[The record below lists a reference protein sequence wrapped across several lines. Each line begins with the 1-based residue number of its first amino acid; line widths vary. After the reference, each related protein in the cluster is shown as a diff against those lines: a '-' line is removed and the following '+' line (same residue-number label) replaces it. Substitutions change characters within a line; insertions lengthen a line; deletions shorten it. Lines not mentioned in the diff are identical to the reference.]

1 MFLFNLLS
9 TTYAVEKF
17 EPIALWMTVGVLAIT
32 LLTGAILFFVKKEA
46 LGAYAKS
53 ALFAVAAYLLVIAI
67 VFFALDIAK
76 NYSDSYAEE
85 NWLDKQTL
93 VRLVLIPLL
102 ALSSVSLIGL
112 TVYGL
117 IAKFA
122 PTKKKIVGIVCAS
135 VCGAALVGALVCL
148 AVYYGKKIADDGY
161 YNSDTANVEQ
171 IALYVSALLAV
182 VAIVG
187 LTLFDKQKFAFN
199 SRSLTYAGICTAMSF
214 ALSYIKLWDMPNG
227 GSVTLVSWLPLMIYA
242 YIFGAKKGVFV
253 GFVYG
258 VLQAVQDPWI
268 IHPAQFLLDYPVAFS
283 AVGLAGLLRELRALD
298 KAPQAKFAIGAVIAG
313 TVRFICHV
321 LSGALAFEAYAE
333 GQNAWAYSLAYNLYV
348 FVDVALAIVAGAFVL
363 SSKSFVKTIEKINKP
378 SERKAKAAQ
387 TETSETS
394 V

>member
-102 ALSSVSLIGL
+102 TLSSVSLIGL

-187 LTLFDKQKFAFN
+187 LTLFDKQKFAFT

>member
-1 MFLFNLLS
+1 MFSYSLL
-9 TTYAVEKF
+9 TAHAVDVF
-17 EPIALWMTVGVLAIT
+17 EPIAKWATVGLLGAVLLVT
-32 LLTGAILFFVKKEA
+32 LVLFFVKRTWLKA
-46 LGAYAKS
+46 FIKPTV
-53 ALFAVAAYLLVIAI
+53 FAFVAYLLAVGVI
-67 VFFALDIAK
+67 FFALDIAK
-76 NYSDSYAEE
+76 HYSDSYTTE
-85 NWLDKQTL
+85 NWLDKKILLSHVL
-93 VRLVLIPLL
+93 VPLLVLFAVTLL
-102 ALSSVSLIGL
+102 W
-112 TVYGL
+112 
-117 IAKFA
+117 
-122 PTKKKIVGIVCAS
+122 
-135 VCGAALVGALVCL
+135 L
-148 AVYYGKKIADDGY
+148 AVYALTKKQVVVIVGVCVSAVALVITLAMLSAYYDKKIANDGY
-161 YNSDTANVEQ
+161 YNSDVASVKQ
-171 IALYVSALLAV
+171 LALYIGAVLAT
-182 VAIVG
+182 AIIVG
-187 LTLFDKQKFAFN
+187 LSFFDKQKLQFDA
-199 SRSLTYAGICTAMSF
+199 RALAYAGICVAMSF
-214 ALSYIKLWDMPNG
+214 ALSYIKLWDMPQG
-227 GSVTLVSWLPLMIYA
+227 GSITLVSLLPVMLFA
-242 YIFGAKKGVFV
+242 YMFGAKKGVFV

-258 VLQAVQDPWI
+258 VLQAVQDPWL